1 MNTNLINSETT
12 EFLETTK
19 NAEPIEKV
27 NEKMEMTEIRVT
39 KITENTIVEQ
49 SHSSCTCEENL
60 GSVTENMSNP
70 DMKLE
75 IPEVTSSDP
84 ALWPSEMHEAERGKY
99 LQLGCN
105 YFQNKHANY
114 TSSLRIYK
122 TQNRS
127 FSSSMFVRVLANG
140 EKHDRKWLMYSESTG
155 CVFCYVCKLF
165 SNANSRESKFVKGGF
180 SDWKKATE
188 SITSHENSK
197 EHKDCLIIWISRT
210 SATNLIDK
218 ELATTIQNETRYWTE
233 ILNRVLAVIR
243 FLAERGLAF
252 RGKNEVV
259 GASNNGNYLGALEL
273 IAQFDPFLEKH
284 LQMHANK
291 GRGHV
296 SYLSKTICE
305 EFIKILAAKVFTTIL
320 SEIKEA
326 KYFGLIVDST
336 PDLSHIDQLT
346 IVMRYCLKGSI
357 IERFLCFIPIY
368 SHTGESLS
376 TEVLNLLENNSI
388 DICDCRA
395 QTYDNA
401 SNMSGKYNGCQALIK
416 EKNELAYYVPCV
428 AHSLN
433 LIDIQCFGTLPPSPQ
448 EGALDAEKLDKT
460 SGIWS

>member
-1 MNTNLINSETT
+1 
-12 EFLETTK
+12 
-19 NAEPIEKV
+19 
-27 NEKMEMTEIRVT
+27 
-39 KITENTIVEQ
+39 
-49 SHSSCTCEENL
+49 
-60 GSVTENMSNP
+60 
-70 DMKLE
+70 
-75 IPEVTSSDP
+75 
-84 ALWPSEMHEAERGKY
+84 MHEAERGKY

-433 LIDIQCFGTLPPSPQ
+433 LIGECSVDSCFYAINFFSFLQKLYAFFSASTHRWDVLMQYTTTSVKNLSATRWSCRYDAVSTLKNNFDCVYN
-448 EGALDAEKLDKT
+448 ALNKLSSNEDENAVTRNEAK
-460 SGIWS
+460 SYLWN